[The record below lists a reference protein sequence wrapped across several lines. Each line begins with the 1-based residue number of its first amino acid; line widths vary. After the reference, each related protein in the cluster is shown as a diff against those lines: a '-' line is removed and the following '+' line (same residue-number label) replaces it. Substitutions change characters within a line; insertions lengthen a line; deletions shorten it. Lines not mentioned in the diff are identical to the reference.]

1 MEKVELKNTKSEMKN
16 SLDESNSRLTTEEMT
31 CELEDRSN
39 NNNPNLSWE
48 KNKAFLKNP
57 TKTPSDPWD
66 NIKQFNI

>member
-39 NNNPNLSWE
+39 NNHPNLS
-48 KNKAFLKNP
+48 
-57 TKTPSDPWD
+57 
-66 NIKQFNI
+66 

>member
-48 KNKAFLKNP
+48 KNKAF
-57 TKTPSDPWD
+57 
-66 NIKQFNI
+66 